1 MAETSTPRRIGRQ
14 PGPDETVWLF
24 NEVLE
29 EQADGTWLGWIEP
42 LDLSRADRVM
52 EVRGDT
58 PNDLREQWIVQWCLI
73 IQDQGKPEW
82 EKFLSD
88 HAKPF
93 VRRSLP
99 PIGWPPKSGRYR
111 KLGFLPEYA
120 NP

>member
-1 MAETSTPRRIGRQ
+1 MAEARPAGRQ
-14 PGPDETVWLF
+14 PGPDDTVWLF

-42 LDLSRADRVM
+42 LDPAAGNRVM
-52 EVRGDT
+52 EVRAAT
-58 PNDLREQWIVQWCLI
+58 PTAVREQWLIQWSLLG
-73 IQDQGKPEW
+73 QELGKAEW
-82 EKFLSD
+82 QEFVD
-88 HAKPF
+88 AHARPF